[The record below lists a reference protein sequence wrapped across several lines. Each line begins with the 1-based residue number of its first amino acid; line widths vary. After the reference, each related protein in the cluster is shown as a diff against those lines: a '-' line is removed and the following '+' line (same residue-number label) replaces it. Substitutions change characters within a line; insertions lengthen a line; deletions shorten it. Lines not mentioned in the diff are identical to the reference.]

1 MFDLAQKMVGIYKTF
16 DVTKTLTINPDRLNL
31 EIKKIEEHFKN

>member
-31 EIKKIEEHFKN
+31 EIKKRVKYFKN